1 MILIGILWTVVILES
16 TYDFI
21 FFLYVLLHHTRN
33 VLGNNEA
40 AAPHQDAS
48 NALMEKKF
56 TTATE
61 KKWLL

>member
-1 MILIGILWTVVILES
+1 MIL
-16 TYDFI
+16 Y
-21 FFLYVLLHHTRN
+21 FLYVLLHHTRN